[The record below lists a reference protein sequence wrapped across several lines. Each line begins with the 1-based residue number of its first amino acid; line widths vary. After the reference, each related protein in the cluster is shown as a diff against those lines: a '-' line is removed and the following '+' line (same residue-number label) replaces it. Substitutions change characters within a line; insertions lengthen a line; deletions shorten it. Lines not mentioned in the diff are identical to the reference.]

1 MVNHVQTDLSSHAVM
16 PSHTIL
22 RLSPHAVS
30 LSYTLALYLGCTF
43 NEVNGLVHTIIE
55 EFVSYS
61 FSPVLP
67 LMLTLPEFVA
77 SSARGL
83 FAGLNRPF

>member
-1 MVNHVQTDLSSHAVM
+1 M

-22 RLSPHAVS
+22 RLSPHAIS

-55 EFVSYS
+55 EFISYS
-61 FSPVLP
+61 FSPVFP
-67 LMLTLPEFVA
+67 SMLTLPEFVT
-77 SSARGL
+77 SSTHGL

>member
-1 MVNHVQTDLSSHAVM
+1 MNRIQTDLSSHAVM

-22 RLSPHAVS
+22 RLSPHAIS

-55 EFVSYS
+55 EFISYS
-61 FSPVLP
+61 FSPVFP
-67 LMLTLPEFVA
+67 LMLTLPEFVT
-77 SSARGL
+77 SSVRGL